1 VIRFALWCALLADPA
16 FVHGAEL
23 ETLIHKTEAR
33 YNKAQSLKLDFSET
47 YTGIGRPVQS
57 ESGVLYLRKPGR
69 MRWEYTMPPGKLFLS
84 DGKEVY
90 LYVPGE
96 RRAERQKLRESAD
109 MRAPLAFLLGKLDFS
124 KEFKSLKIRDDG
136 QNQWIVAEPKSQN
149 LAYTEVEFRAL
160 PTGEIRNVRVTGQDR
175 SKLEFTFS
183 NEQLNA
189 PVSPSLFVF
198 NPPAGV
204 EVVEA
209 EP

>member
-1 VIRFALWCALLADPA
+1 
-16 FVHGAEL
+16 
-23 ETLIHKTEAR
+23 
-33 YNKAQSLKLDFSET
+33 
-47 YTGIGRPVQS
+47 
-57 ESGVLYLRKPGR
+57 
-69 MRWEYTMPPGKLFLS
+69 
-84 DGKEVY
+84 
-90 LYVPGE
+90 
-96 RRAERQKLRESAD
+96 

-149 LAYTEVEFRAL
+149 LAYTEVEFRAV

-189 PVSPSLFVF
+189 PVPPSLFVF